1 MFPWILCLWFWR
13 TGFICLHLNRL
24 PFRCLSKTWF
34 PQVKFE
40 AHHGSGGLDLV
51 EHLLLAD
58 LDRQQAGVEEAE
70 EAAERLEP
78 GVWQEKT
85 WRQVGRAGGEQLG
98 QAWREQGED
107 ALVGGQALALSRHK
121 EHVGVVGSL
130 LAEGGLEVLAQL
142 RQDLGLT
149 MSWLY
154 KLHASGF
161 AFYWHNQRKLSKLKK
176 VKV

>member
-1 MFPWILCLWFWR
+1 MGW
-13 TGFICLHLNRL
+13 
-24 PFRCLSKTWF
+24 
-34 PQVKFE
+34 
-40 AHHGSGGLDLV
+40 
-51 EHLLLAD
+51 
-58 LDRQQAGVEEAE
+58 
-70 EAAERLEP
+70 
-78 GVWQEKT
+78 
-85 WRQVGRAGGEQLG
+85 AGGEQLG
-98 QAWREQGED
+98 QARREQGED

-149 MSWLY
+149 RSWLY

-161 AFYWHNQRKLSKLKK
+161 ALYWQNLSKLSIFTK

>member
-1 MFPWILCLWFWR
+1 MGW
-13 TGFICLHLNRL
+13 
-24 PFRCLSKTWF
+24 
-34 PQVKFE
+34 
-40 AHHGSGGLDLV
+40 
-51 EHLLLAD
+51 
-58 LDRQQAGVEEAE
+58 
-70 EAAERLEP
+70 
-78 GVWQEKT
+78 
-85 WRQVGRAGGEQLG
+85 AGGEQLG

-121 EHVGVVGSL
+121 EHVGVVGGL

-161 AFYWHNQRKLSKLKK
+161 AFYWHNQRRLSKLKK

>member
-1 MFPWILCLWFWR
+1 MFPWILCLWR
-13 TGFICLHLNRL
+13 TNFIRLHLNRL
-24 PFRCLSKTWF
+24 LFRRVSKTWL
-34 PQVKFE
+34 PQIKFE
-40 AHHGSGGLDLV
+40 AHHGGGGLDLV

-98 QAWREQGED
+98 QARREQGED

-121 EHVGVVGSL
+121 EHVRVAGSL

-149 MSWLY
+149 MSWLN

-161 AFYWHNQRKLSKLKK
+161 AFYWHNLSKLSVFKK